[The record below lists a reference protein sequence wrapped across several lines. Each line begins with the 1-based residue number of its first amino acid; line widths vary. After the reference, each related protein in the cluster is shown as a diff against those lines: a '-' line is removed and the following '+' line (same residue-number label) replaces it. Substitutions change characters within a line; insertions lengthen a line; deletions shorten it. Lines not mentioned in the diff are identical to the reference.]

1 MKKVFVMPSLF
12 IGGER
17 IDKVGRINGL
27 DSMNLREMMDCT
39 SSPRGMF
46 GRSNIDNGGFFVDR
60 ASLAIEIEA
69 AVELPSQRD
78 NIWKTLYNEHTM
90 DITIKDDRGRE
101 FHIPNAR
108 ITNRVKITGRI
119 PRRMKKH
126 LKRIHGVYWK
136 QYHPNAEN
144 EVNIN
149 SK

>member
-1 MKKVFVMPSLF
+1 MPSLA
-12 IGGER
+12 IDGER
-17 IDKVGRINGL
+17 IDKVGHINGL
-27 DSMNLREMMDCT
+27 NFP
-39 SSPRGMF
+39 SPDAFLDGVKLPSDDF
-46 GRSNIDNGGFFVDR
+46 KLNP

-69 AVELPSQRD
+69 AVELPSPRG
-78 NIWKTLYNEHTM
+78 NIWSTLYKEHTM

-101 FHIPNAR
+101 HHIPNAR

-126 LKRIHGVYWK
+126 LKRIHGVDWK

>member
-1 MKKVFVMPSLF
+1 MKKVFLMPSLA
-12 IGGER
+12 IDGER
-17 IDKVGRINGL
+17 IDKVGHINGL
-27 DSMNLREMMDCT
+27 DSDKFREMVNNTPFPD
-39 SSPRGMF
+39 GLF
-46 GRSNIDNGGFFVDR
+46 GRINVDGGGFFIDPDKL
-60 ASLAIEIEA
+60 SIEIEA
-69 AVELPSQRD
+69 AVEISPRD
-78 NIWKTLYNEHTM
+78 DMWKTLYDEHTM

-101 FHIPNAR
+101 LHIPNAR

-126 LKRIHGVYWK
+126 LKRIHGVDWK

>member
-1 MKKVFVMPSLF
+1 MPSLA
-12 IGGER
+12 IDGER

-27 DSMNLREMMDCT
+27 GFP
-39 SSPRGMF
+39 SPDGCF
-46 GRSNIDNGGFFVDR
+46 NIGEISNEGFRINR

-69 AVELPSQRD
+69 AVELPSPRGD
-78 NIWKTLYNEHTM
+78 IWKTLIDDRRM
-90 DITIKDDRGRE
+90 DIIIKDDRGRE
-101 FHIPNAR
+101 LYIPNAK

-126 LKRIHGVYWK
+126 LKRIHGVNWK